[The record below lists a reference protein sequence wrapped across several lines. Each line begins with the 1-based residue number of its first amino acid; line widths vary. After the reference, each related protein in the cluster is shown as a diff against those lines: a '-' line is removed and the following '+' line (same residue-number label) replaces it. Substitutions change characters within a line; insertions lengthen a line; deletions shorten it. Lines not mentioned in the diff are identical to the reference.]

1 MPDIEDNRNTMI
13 SRFFCPFPLAPGT
26 TVELPAEVAHHAVNV
41 LKVGAGDTAILFDGR
56 GGEWLA
62 TLNPVGKASKA
73 ILRATLT
80 TFSAHDNEPPLHV
93 TLAQALPASDKM
105 DWVVQKAVELGVARI
120 QPIMARRSVMRLAG
134 ERAERRVAHWRNIA
148 IAACEQSGRNRV
160 PEVTPILDLAHYLGQ
175 VAEDAVGLRFI
186 CAPGAAESLRQ
197 RAAPTV
203 PISLL
208 VGPESGFEESELQ
221 AARAIGFQ
229 PIHLGPRIL
238 RTETA
243 GVAALAA
250 IMALWGDF

>member
-1 MPDIEDNRNTMI
+1 MI
-13 SRFFCPFPLAPGT
+13 SRFFCPFPLAAGA
-26 TVELPAEVAHHAVNV
+26 TVELPAEVAHHAINV

-62 TLNPVGKASKA
+62 TLNPVGKSSKA
-73 ILRATLT
+73 ALHATLT
-80 TFSAHDNEPPLHV
+80 TFSERDNEPPLRV

-120 QPIMARRSVMRLAG
+120 QPIMAKRSVMRLAG
-134 ERAERRVAHWRNIA
+134 ERAERRVAHWRHIA

-160 PEVTPILDLAHYLGQ
+160 PEVTPILDLPRYLGQ
-175 VAEDAVGLRFI
+175 AAEDAAGLRFI
-186 CAPGAAESLRQ
+186 CAPGASGSLRQ
-197 RAAPTV
+197 QAAPAA

-208 VGPESGFEESELQ
+208 VGPEGGFEESELRAAQ
-221 AARAIGFQ
+221 AAGFQ
-229 PIHLGPRIL
+229 PVHLGPRLL

-250 IMALWGDF
+250 IMALWGDL

>member
-1 MPDIEDNRNTMI
+1 MPDIEDNRSTMI

-120 QPIMARRSVMRLAG
+120 QPIMAKRSVTRLSG
-134 ERAERRVAHWRNIA
+134 ERAERRVAHWRNIV

-160 PEVTPILDLAHYLGQ
+160 PEVAPLLDLPRYLGQ
-175 VAEDAVGLRFI
+175 MTEDAAGLRLI
-186 CAPGAAESLRQ
+186 CTPGAAESLRQ
-197 RAAPTV
+197 RAAPEV

-221 AARAIGFQ
+221 AARVAGFQ